1 MPGLER
7 LGRTSSPLP
16 GGAKTWSDQ
25 TSPWPLAQAT
35 SADNDWGRAMSLP
48 SFIGIGAQK
57 CASTWIYDIL
67 RDHPQ
72 VRLSECKELDFFS
85 YHYDRGYQWYER
97 QFAGPDDAD
106 VVGEVSP
113 SYFHEP
119 AVPQRLKTYLPQ
131 AKVVVSLRD
140 PVERAL
146 SHHRHAVR
154 VGDIVGDDLSFES
167 ALASNPMYL
176 EQGCYA
182 THLKR
187 WFDNYPKEQILIL
200 LYEDIANDPVETA
213 HRIYR
218 FLGVNSEHRSA
229 SLDKRSNV
237 SHVTPYAALEKTRKA
252 LRGAVRSVGFGKAW
266 EWSASLGVRR
276 LYHQVNRRPSN
287 EAIPPVAEGTID
299 ELRSFFRDE
308 IVQLEKLIGRQVA
321 GWR

>member
-1 MPGLER
+1 M
-7 LGRTSSPLP
+7 
-16 GGAKTWSDQ
+16 
-25 TSPWPLAQAT
+25 AQGMGV
-35 SADNDWGRAMSLP
+35 DDDRCLAMSLP
-48 SFIGIGAQK
+48 TFVGIGAQK
-57 CASTWIYDIL
+57 CASTWIYDVL

-97 QFAGPDDAD
+97 QFAGPGDTD

-119 AVPQRLKTYLPQ
+119 AVPERLRTYLPQ

-154 VGDIVGDDLSFES
+154 VGDIVGNDLSFES

-182 THLKR
+182 THLRR
-187 WFDNYPKEQILIL
+187 WFNHYPREQILVL
-200 LYEDIANDPVETA
+200 LYEDIANEPVEA
-213 HRIYR
+213 AQRIYR
-218 FLGVNSEHRSA
+218 FLGVNPEHRSV
-229 SLDKRSNV
+229 SLEKRSNV
-237 SHVTPYAALEKTRKA
+237 SHVSPYVALEKTRKA
-252 LRGAVRSVGFGKAW
+252 LRGAVRSVGLEKAW
-266 EWSASLGVRR
+266 EWSAGLGVRR
-276 LYHQVNRRPSN
+276 LYHQLNRRPSN
-287 EAIPPVAEGTID
+287 EAIPPVAERTVD
-299 ELRSFFRDE
+299 ELRSFFQDE
-308 IVQLEKLIGRQVA
+308 IVQLEQLIGRQMA